1 MIKKFSYQIHWIIL
15 LTLLF
20 SALPVQTQ
28 AADAGEV
35 SAWKGKC
42 ACFYQVEKRDTLT
55 KIARIFG
62 IRAQEI
68 ADANFITTSTKLKEG
83 QVLCIPRVAFSIV
96 HPKASFQGSVVFNR
110 LFIHGSNFPK
120 EERFIVRIRALDEE
134 SFTRIGVLET
144 DEYGEFENNFR
155 ISKDY
160 QNTRRFEV
168 CLKHAVK
175 GYQSCIKVRRIFL
188 NR

>member
-1 MIKKFSYQIHWIIL
+1 MLRKFSYHMSWIL
-15 LTLLF
+15 LLTILF
-20 SALPVQTQ
+20 SALPTPAT
-28 AADAGEV
+28 AAETSELAG
-35 SAWKGKC
+35 WKGKC

-83 QVLCIPRVAFSIV
+83 QILCIPRVAFSIA
-96 HPKASFQGSVVFNR
+96 HPKATYQGSVVFNR

-134 SFTRIGVLET
+134 SFTRVGVLET

-168 CLKHAVK
+168 CLKHSVK
-175 GYQSCIKVRRIFL
+175 GYQTCIKVRRIFL